1 MTEQDIQNLIL
12 IYVTALP
19 RSFFWRANT
28 GVSMH
33 DERFT
38 RYGIPGQAD
47 ILGALDGRFVAIEVK
62 TRTGP
67 QSASQKQWQ
76 VNFERGGGLY
86 ILARSVEDVKNV
98 LKENGLVHGS
108 S

>member
-1 MTEQDIQNLIL
+1 MTEQDIQNLIM

-28 GVSMH
+28 GASMQ
-33 DERFT
+33 DGRFT

-47 ILGALDGRFVAIEVK
+47 ILGALYGRFVAIEVK
-62 TRTGP
+62 TKTGR
-67 QSASQKQWQ
+67 QSVSQKQWQ

-98 LKENGLVHGS
+98 LKENGLVHGAS
-108 S
+108 